1 MMNDYNMEKLN
12 KSIERFAGKFG
23 KVSED
28 TNFAIITFEKYK
40 SEIKRDMKR
49 YYIVDRQDRVL
60 KMLKSEFPNM
70 DTRTVQ
76 KYIFYRGYIDEKFA
90 VIVSVLTAI
99 AYAIAV
105 PFLLYHF
112 TEFILLLI
120 LLLSMANIFVAVIM
134 GSTIAFLFGVDR

>member
-1 MMNDYNMEKLN
+1 MMNDYDMEKLN

-76 KYIFYRGYIDEKFA
+76 KYIFYRGYIDEKFV

-112 TEFILLLI
+112 TDFTSILII
-120 LLLSMANIFVAVIM
+120 LSSIANIFVAVIM

>member
-1 MMNDYNMEKLN
+1 MMNDYNMEKLS

-76 KYIFYRGYIDEKFA
+76 KYIFYRGYIDETFA

-112 TEFILLLI
+112 TDFTPILII
-120 LLLSMANIFVAVIM
+120 LSSIANIFVAVIM